1 MRIRERNRNVTVVFM
16 LILPLC
22 MASLT
27 SNCKKKTPPNDN
39 GEATAVDNALNVK
52 IRENITNSTQ
62 VRAVDFNVV
71 TVNRKATFTGTV
83 NSEAEREAA
92 IRIARETEIERNG
105 VKHKVKDVD
114 ASNLKVAPSSG
125 DPPS

>member
-1 MRIRERNRNVTVVFM
+1 MRIRERNRNATLALM

-22 MASLT
+22 MASFT
-27 SNCKKKTPPNDN
+27 SNCKKKPPPLDD
-39 GEATAVDNALNVK
+39 EAIAVDNALRVK
-52 IRENITNSTQ
+52 VRENITNSSQ
-62 VRAVDFNVV
+62 VRAIDFNVSTLNLKV
-71 TVNRKATFTGTV
+71 SLVGTV

-92 IRIARETEIERNG
+92 IRITRETEIERNG

-114 ASNLKVAPSSG
+114 ASNLKVVPRTG